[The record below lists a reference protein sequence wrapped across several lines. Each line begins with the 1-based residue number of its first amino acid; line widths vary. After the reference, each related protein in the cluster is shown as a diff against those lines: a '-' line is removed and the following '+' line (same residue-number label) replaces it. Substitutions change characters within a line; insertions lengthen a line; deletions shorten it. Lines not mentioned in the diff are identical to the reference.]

1 MKHNRLALSA
11 LLVIFTLSFNLSA
24 FAEGEDQ
31 SELAPENTSEMQDSP
46 MPDSLPVTDNVGAME
61 PTPPAQAESRPSKK
75 ERKAKKAKHAKKD
88 KKSKNKKKN
97 KSAKAKIKKKR
108 QKNAA

>member
-1 MKHNRLALSA
+1 MKNNRLAVSA

-31 SELAPENTSEMQDSP
+31 SGLAPENTSAMQDSP
-46 MPDSLPVTDNVGAME
+46 MPDSLPVTDNVGAS
-61 PTPPAQAESRPSKK
+61 ESAPPSKK

-88 KKSKNKKKN
+88 KKSKNKKKKKTAKN
-97 KSAKAKIKKKR
+97 KSKKKR
-108 QKNAA
+108 HKNAA